1 MRDDAVLYELNWE
14 PEAIEQLSTLAKTY
28 PDAAGGVIP
37 AVHLLAADPRPAES
51 TPLGGSGTYRRLQV
65 GHLRIIYAVSEIA
78 HAVRIILVGRA
89 DLPR

>member
-1 MRDDAVLYELNWE
+1 VRDDAVLYELTWE

-28 PDAAGGVIP
+28 PDAAAGVIP
-37 AVHLLAADPRPAES
+37 AVYLLAADPRPGDS

-65 GHLRIIYAVSEIA
+65 GHLRIIYAVSELA

>member
-1 MRDDAVLYELNWE
+1 MRDDAVLYELIWE

-28 PDAAGGVIP
+28 PDAAAGVIP
-37 AVHLLAADPRPAES
+37 AVHLLAGDPRAAGS

-65 GHLRIIYAVSEIA
+65 GHLRIIYALSEAA

-89 DLPR
+89 DQPR